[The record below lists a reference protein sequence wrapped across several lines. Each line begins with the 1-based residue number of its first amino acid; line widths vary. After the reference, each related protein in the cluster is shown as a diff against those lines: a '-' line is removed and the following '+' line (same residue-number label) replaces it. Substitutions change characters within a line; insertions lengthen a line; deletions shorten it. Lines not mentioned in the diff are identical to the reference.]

1 MPSPHAPHRSPA
13 ARESELAREE
23 SELSA
28 LESRLAEQAVRATH
42 EASTLA
48 SRLTQARTELARLQS
63 EHTEDVTLPEL
74 GARLH
79 AVAIP
84 ELAVDA
90 AKEKALAARQKALEA
105 RRQASQDMQI
115 ALHAFQQQ
123 TSALTQELAE
133 AEAHLKEVVDS
144 AARARREREAARARE
159 AQRARAEA
167 ARARDVAP
175 RTLVDAPAV
184 PAARSG
190 PGDAAAK
197 NRHYSR
203 VRLQTNIH
211 LGSDSNFF
219 TGFSTDISEGGIFV
233 ATVETVPRG
242 TRVDLDFTLPGGRP
256 LKASGVVR
264 WLREPNDHT
273 PDLMPGVGVQFQ
285 ELPEEVASLISDFVR
300 KREPL
305 FFPD

>member
-1 MPSPHAPHRSPA
+1 MPSPNAPHRPPT

-23 SELSA
+23 SELTA
-28 LESRLAEQAVRATH
+28 VESRLADQVVRATQ

-48 SRLTQARTELARLQS
+48 SRLTQVRAELGRTQS
-63 EHTEDVTLPEL
+63 EHTEDVTLPEI
-74 GARLH
+74 GARLQ
-79 AVAIP
+79 AAAIP
-84 ELAVDA
+84 ELAVEA
-90 AKEKALAARQKALEA
+90 AREKALAARQKALEA
-105 RRQASQDMQI
+105 RRQASQEMQI

-123 TSALTQELAE
+123 THALTKELAE
-133 AEAHLKEVVDS
+133 AESHLKGVVES
-144 AARARREREAARARE
+144 AARARREQEAARARE

-167 ARARDVAP
+167 ARAREPAP
-175 RTLVDAPAV
+175 KTLVDTAPM

-190 PGDAAAK
+190 SGAAAGQG
-197 NRHYSR
+197 RHYSR

-219 TGFSTDISEGGIFV
+219 TGFSTDISEGGLFV

-242 TRVDLDFTLPGGRP
+242 TKVDLDFTLPGGRP

-285 ELPEEVASLISDFVR
+285 ELPDEVASLISDFVR